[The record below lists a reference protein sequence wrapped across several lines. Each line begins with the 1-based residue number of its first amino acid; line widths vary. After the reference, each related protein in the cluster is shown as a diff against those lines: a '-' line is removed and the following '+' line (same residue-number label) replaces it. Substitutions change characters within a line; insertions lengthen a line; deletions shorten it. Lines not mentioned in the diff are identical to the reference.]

1 MRYEDFILL
10 QLLWHFEALRQ
21 LNHNKKQATS
31 KSNREK
37 GSLFSLIY
45 GFFSVDRASSVQ
57 PRSWRT
63 TSKSINRRITPFK
76 P

>member
-1 MRYEDFILL
+1 MRFEDFILL

-21 LNHNKKQATS
+21 LNQNKKQTTS
-31 KSNREK
+31 KSKREK
-37 GSLFSLIY
+37 GFLFSLTY
-45 GFFSVDRASSVQ
+45 DFLSADRDSIVQ

>member
-1 MRYEDFILL
+1 MRFEDFILL

-21 LNHNKKQATS
+21 LNQNKIQETS
-31 KSNREK
+31 NSNK
-37 GSLFSLIY
+37 GKGVLFSLIY
-45 GFFSVDRASSVQ
+45 GFFSADRASIVQ

-63 TSKSINRRITPFK
+63 PSKSISRRITPFK